1 MDFQKTQIGSMVEQV
16 KSAMLAHIPIV
27 YIPTNQLELI
37 NEMMFGEQSID
48 SFVPRVCYDN
58 NKTSTV
64 HLSYGE
70 TKTTL
75 EDNYQ
80 VGANI
85 NIGNIKN
92 TPKLWVSYVSDWKSI
107 AVTAENFVKLYLDI
121 KYSNNYNKKE
131 IVDLARKSLWI
142 VVTPTELDIPEVL
155 VPYVYTIKVP
165 PISDDEIEEIVFK
178 KLEDNKIPKNVLCA
192 KKALFNEMKV
202 SFRGFS
208 RLRIEQ
214 MMNQLIGCQSIDFD
228 LVIDKEVLS
237 AIRESKKQILA
248 NTPGLRWEKTESMK
262 AAGLAGVTRWLNS
275 HSVIFEDPKRAK
287 EQHIDIPNGILLTGI
302 PGSGKS
308 LMAKTTAQAL
318 NMPLIS
324 LDMGTLR
331 GGIVGESEHNMM
343 NALQMAENMAPCV
356 LWIDE
361 IEKAFGSSDSTSG
374 DSGVGQRLFGK
385 FLTWMQEKTSACFVF
400 ATSND
405 ITKLPPELFRSER
418 FDRKFYT
425 FMPTAEECADIFV
438 GIIGKQN
445 EDYQN
450 ELSRHSKEKR
460 KTMAE
465 GLFDKQLL
473 DKNIWLEVLDECC
486 SDDSDGCILIPE
498 EKANREEA
506 DREASKVKRFLWKNG
521 RKPSNKL
528 LTGAD
533 ISSILKEAKFKLN
546 SQLQAS
552 DKQFIYRR
560 KEFVDAVRDI
570 LENFRP
576 YGETNLN
583 DIVKCFY
590 SLYKNQFEPASSD
603 FIFDFKKFDED
614 NAQYDV
620 EANYDLAFKKGIKGN
635 VYNKVLFETI
645 VGGINYY
652 LPKMMKYEAK

>member
-1 MDFQKTQIGSMVEQV
+1 MYFQKTQIGCMVEQV

-27 YIPTNQLELI
+27 YIPTNQLELV
-37 NEMMFGEQSID
+37 NEMLFGEES
-48 SFVPRVCYDN
+48 SGCFVPRVCYDSC
-58 NKTSTV
+58 TDSIV
-64 HLSYGE
+64 HLSYQE
-70 TKTTL
+70 TTS

-80 VGANI
+80 IGVNM
-85 NIGNIKN
+85 NIGNMKN
-92 TPKLWVSYVSDWKSI
+92 TPKLWVSYVSDWESVK
-107 AVTAENFVKLYLDI
+107 AAAENFVKLYMDI
-121 KYSNNYNKKE
+121 KFSNNYNKKE
-131 IVDLARKSLWI
+131 TVDLARKSLWI
-142 VVTPTELDIPEVL
+142 VVTPTELDIPYALE
-155 VPYVYTIKVP
+155 PYVYTIKVP
-165 PISDDEIEEIVFK
+165 PISDDEIEEIVLK
-178 KLEDNKIPKNVLCA
+178 KLEENNIPKNVLCE

-202 SFRGFS
+202 SFRGFG

-214 MMNQLIGCQSIDFD
+214 MMNKLIGCQIIDFD
-228 LVIDKEVLS
+228 YVIDSEVIS

-248 NTPGLRWEKTESMK
+248 NTPGLHWETTEPMK
-262 AAGLAGVTRWLNS
+262 AAGLGIATKWIESRR
-275 HSVIFEDPKRAK
+275 VIFADPERAK
-287 EQHIDIPNGILLTGI
+287 EQHVDIPNGILLTGI

-308 LMAKTTAQAL
+308 LMAKTTAQIL
-318 NMPLIS
+318 NVPLIA
-324 LDMGTLR
+324 LDMGTMR

-343 NALQMAENMAPCV
+343 NALQMAGNMAPCV

-361 IEKAFGSSDSTSG
+361 IEKAFGSSDNASV

-385 FLTWMQEKTSACFVF
+385 FLTWMQEKTSSCFVF

-418 FDRKFYT
+418 FDHKFYT

-450 ELSRHSKEKR
+450 ELSRHCKEAR

-486 SDDSDGCILIPE
+486 SDNSDGCSLIPVA
-498 EKANREEA
+498 KANREEA
-506 DREASKVKRFLWKNG
+506 DREANKDKRFLWKNG

-546 SQLQAS
+546 SRLQAS
-552 DKQFIYRR
+552 DRHFIYRR
-560 KEFVDAVRDI
+560 KEFVDAVKEI
-570 LENFRP
+570 LKTFRP

-583 DIVKCFY
+583 DIVKCFH
-590 SLYKNQFEPASSD
+590 LQYKNQFEPASEESV
-603 FIFDFKKFDED
+603 FDFKKFDED

-620 EANYDLAFKKGIKGN
+620 AENYAAVFKKNVKGN
-635 VYNKVLFETI
+635 VYNKILFETV

-652 LPKMMKYEAK
+652 LPKMMTYENK